1 MNSTSRC
8 AQLLSPLGR
17 RAMRLASG
25 SKTSAYGHRMDDLR
39 HEHLRKRG
47 SLSGPSN
54 TAAATSTSGMPSES
68 ASFSGTWDT
77 SESGEFSVHP
87 NDGIGQEIKD
97 ENGLTVAW
105 TVNPELAHRIVRLLN
120 SE

>member
-1 MNSTSRC
+1 MNNTSRY

-17 RAMRLASG
+17 RATRLANG
-25 SKTSAYGHRMDDLR
+25 SKTSAYEHRMDDLP
-39 HEHLRKRG
+39 HEHLRKGG
-47 SLSGPSN
+47 SHSEPSN

-68 ASFSGTWDT
+68 ANSVGRRST
-77 SESGEFSVHP
+77 SESGGFSVHL

-97 ENGLTVAW
+97 EDGLTVAW
-105 TVNPELAHRIVRLLN
+105 TVNPELAYRIVRLLS

>member
-25 SKTSAYGHRMDDLR
+25 SKTSAYGHRMDDLP
-39 HEHLRKRG
+39 HEHLRKRA

-77 SESGEFSVHP
+77 SESGAFRVHP

-120 SE
+120 SQ

>member
-1 MNSTSRC
+1 MNNTSRC

-25 SKTSAYGHRMDDLR
+25 SRISDYGHRMDDLP
-39 HEHLRKRG
+39 HERLRRG
-47 SLSGPSN
+47 GSHSEPSN
-54 TAAATSTSGMPSES
+54 TAAAISTSGMPSGS
-68 ASFSGTWDT
+68 ASFSGTWGT
-77 SESGEFSVHP
+77 SESGEFRVHP

-97 ENGLTVAW
+97 EDGLTVAW